1 MVIRGSQPNRV
12 RERRELGDALN
23 GKIAIL
29 NGKDERTMLKKT
41 IRRLGALAMVL
52 AMAVSVFAV
61 NASAENSAND
71 AKTFKKAFTKT
82 VTTDG
87 NTCAPNTTF
96 TYEVTKASAVN
107 ATITD
112 SEGEEHTYVTKA
124 GNADDDV
131 ALSATQFTPGEETK
145 DSYVVNGDI
154 TVKAGAYTTPG
165 IYHYTVKEAA
175 GSYEGI
181 TYATTQYDL
190 YVFAEVDAN
199 GKIQVTNITAV
210 KDGQKADL
218 GFVNDYGKDNN
229 TTHDVKI
236 VKEVTGNMGD
246 KANDEFNFTV
256 SVNGHEGEM
265 YKVVYAA
272 TSTAAPTTPTYV
284 TSDSTITIEGIKDTG
299 YIQIFGLTA
308 DDTYTVTE
316 DDYSS
321 SGYKTYVDGTEKRE
335 AKGHATEDNTVVTV
349 ENKKDNTAPT
359 GVIMTIAPYALM
371 VVLAGAFAV
380 VFLTRRNRAE

>member
-1 MVIRGSQPNRV
+1 
-12 RERRELGDALN
+12 
-23 GKIAIL
+23 
-29 NGKDERTMLKKT
+29 MLKKT

-61 NASAENSAND
+61 NASAANTAND
-71 AKTFKKAFTKT
+71 EKTFEKAFTKT

-96 TYEVTKASAVN
+96 TYKVTTASAEKNV
-107 ATITD
+107 TITD
-112 SEGEEHTYVTKA
+112 SEGENHTYVTKA
-124 GNADDDV
+124 GNTNDDV

-145 DSYVVNGDI
+145 DSYVVNGNI

-165 IYHYTVKEAA
+165 IYHYTVKEES
-175 GSYEGI
+175 GNYEGI
-181 TYATTQYDL
+181 KYATAQYEL
-190 YVFAEVDAN
+190 YVFAEVDAT
-199 GKIQVTNITAV
+199 GKIVVTNIIAV
-210 KDGQKADL
+210 KDGKKAAL
-218 GFVNDYGKDNN
+218 GFVNDYGQDKDNN

-246 KANDEFNFTV
+246 KANDAFNFTV
-256 SVNGHEGEM
+256 GVTGHAGEM

-272 TSTAAPTTPTYV
+272 TSSATPTPAYV
-284 TSDSTITIEGIKDTG
+284 TSGSTIKIEGIKDTG

-321 SGYKTYVDGTEKRE
+321 SGYKTYVGTQETRV
-335 AKGHATEDNTVVTV
+335 ATGNATEDGAAVTV
-349 ENKKDNTAPT
+349 ENKKNNTAPT

-380 VFLTRRNRAE
+380 VFLSRRNRAE